1 MRLLLHK
8 QKKANH
14 LPGLQKEENVH
25 KVMNIIMMIQ
35 LQEFQKLE
43 MNEPRTSTDVEYP
56 LFLIV

>member
-1 MRLLLHK
+1 MQLEIF
-8 QKKANH
+8 QN
-14 LPGLQKEENVH
+14 GLQKEENVH

-35 LQEFQKLE
+35 LQESQKLE